1 MGVRS
6 SDGGDT
12 EARRLPARG
21 EATTTSGEEAGRM
34 DGVWGCGGGAWGG
47 GGEDGPHVGRRQRR
61 VGWRRRV
68 GLTDRREE
76 KKAG

>member
-1 MGVRS
+1 MGAGS
-6 SDGGDT
+6 SDSGDT
-12 EARRLPARG
+12 EAGRLLARG

-34 DGVWGCGGGAWGG
+34 DDVWGCGGGAWGG
-47 GGEDGPHVGRRQRR
+47 GGEDGRHMGRRQRR

-68 GLTDRREE
+68 GLTDKREE